1 MSGSIRKIQSNV
13 ALPLTPQQN
22 ILTFD
27 VPQEM
32 GVMDMSSS
40 YVSLE
45 VSLKGLTTP
54 ADYRNITLGQDG
66 FQYSPSC
73 LFRNT
78 QLRQSGTN
86 NVLTEVNFCNII
98 AQNLNYVADGHEK
111 RKAMATVNG
120 SGHAQEND
128 AAIGGVVSIFN
139 NQYNDPVPV
148 LKVSLDDLFLGT
160 LGNSDAVPTNGDLSM
175 RFLLENKYKCF
186 QRSVPTGVY
195 DLPKTSYTGA
205 LPCADV
211 AAGAQ
216 VLVPTVGAGLANVVA
231 GNIVFVSFVVG
242 TVQTISLATI
252 TNVVPNTSI
261 TIDAPLNGVSIATN
275 VVINVLKNNAKIP
288 VLPAPQTVSVD
299 LNGVATNVSVIP
311 LRVGINDGVNYQ
323 YGSKADVYKPTTL
336 NKGTA
341 LKVSYR
347 TVNADFDFT
356 DYTQILTT
364 VYDLTTTGGNN
375 QFIDT
380 ITLTSLLPA
389 PPAGRIYSDI
399 LIEPLYTNLLADFS
413 VSGAH
418 LVVYRRVIPFASPK
432 SMLLTQYKSQQIA
445 MVEGL
450 QKFQYTFQVDN
461 NAYNAYFLT
470 PSETNMVSV
479 SHQKLSEYQYFV
491 NGNALTT
498 VPIPLDSSLHYDNL
512 LRTFLNSEIYKPVNV
527 APYRDT
533 ELTTAI
539 RPICIPAKLF
549 NSIDTKGNVNVQQ
562 PGMKALRVE
571 VDTLSGQTTPPL
583 NTYMVLECYMDVPV

>member
-13 ALPLTPQQN
+13 ALPLSPQQN

-45 VSLKGLTTP
+45 VSLKGLETP

-86 NVLTEVNFCNII
+86 NVLSEVNFCNII

-120 SGHAQEND
+120 SGHAQKND

-195 DLPKTSYTGA
+195 SVGGEDFTG
-205 LPCADV
+205 LVPSADV
-211 AAGAQ
+211 NANIVVITATPPATFAGYAI
-216 VLVPTVGAGLANVVA
+216 GNVVY
-231 GNIVFVSFVVG
+231 VFCTINAVATVLARTVVA
-242 TVQTISLATI
+242 VDPAFL
-252 TNVVPNTSI
+252 NI
-261 TIDAPLNGVSIATN
+261 TIDAPLNAGVVASGVQVNKLSYDTRKTQIVPLTANSTTLTFSPGSTYTPLEDIRAPVAN
-275 VVINVLKNNAKIP
+275 ISKGTVCNIKYRLINAAGQIN
-288 VLPAPQTVSVD
+288 QTVNT
-299 LNGVATNVSVIP
+299 LLATVVSTTT
-311 LRVGINDGVNYQ
+311 RDAGVN
-323 YGSKADVYKPTTL
+323 L
-336 NKGTA
+336 N
-341 LKVSYR
+341 
-347 TVNADFDFT
+347 TVTFDK
-356 DYTQILTT
+356 T
-364 VYDLTTTGGNN
+364 VDIGANFATFDLH
-375 QFIDT
+375 
-380 ITLTSLLPA
+380 
-389 PPAGRIYSDI
+389 
-399 LIEPLYTNLLADFS
+399 IEPLYTNLLADFS

-445 MVEGL
+445 MVENL

-479 SHQKLSEYQYFV
+479 SHQKLGEYQYFV

-498 VPIPLDSSLHYDNL
+498 IPIPLDSSLHYDNL

-533 ELTTAI
+533 ELATAI

-571 VDTLSGQTTPPL
+571 VDALSGQTTPAL

>member
-86 NVLTEVNFCNII
+86 NVLSEVNFCNII

-195 DLPKTSYTGA
+195 SVGGEDFTG
-205 LPCADV
+205 LVPSADV
-211 AAGAQ
+211 NANIVVITATAPATFAGYAI
-216 VLVPTVGAGLANVVA
+216 GNVVY
-231 GNIVFVSFVVG
+231 VFCTINAVATVLARTVVA
-242 TVQTISLATI
+242 VDPAFL
-252 TNVVPNTSI
+252 NI
-261 TIDAPLNGVSIATN
+261 TIDAPLNAGVVASGVQVNKLSYDTRKTQIVPLTANSTTLTFSPGSTYTPLEDIRAPVAN
-275 VVINVLKNNAKIP
+275 ISKGTVCNIKYRLINAAGQIN
-288 VLPAPQTVSVD
+288 QTVNT
-299 LNGVATNVSVIP
+299 LLATVVSTTT
-311 LRVGINDGVNYQ
+311 RDAGVN
-323 YGSKADVYKPTTL
+323 L
-336 NKGTA
+336 N
-341 LKVSYR
+341 
-347 TVNADFDFT
+347 TVTFDK
-356 DYTQILTT
+356 T
-364 VYDLTTTGGNN
+364 VDIGANFATFDLH
-375 QFIDT
+375 
-380 ITLTSLLPA
+380 
-389 PPAGRIYSDI
+389 
-399 LIEPLYTNLLADFS
+399 IEPLYTNLLADFS

-445 MVEGL
+445 MVENL

-533 ELTTAI
+533 ELATAI

-571 VDTLSGQTTPPL
+571 VDALSGQTTPAL

>member
-13 ALPLTPQQN
+13 ALPLSPQQN

-54 ADYRNITLGQDG
+54 ADYRNITLGESG

-73 LFRNT
+73 LFRNS
-78 QLRQSGTN
+78 QLRMSGSN
-86 NVLTEVNFCNII
+86 NVLSEVNFCNII

-195 DLPKTSYTGA
+195 SVGGEDFSGFVPS
-205 LPCADV
+205 ADV
-211 AAGAQ
+211 QA
-216 VLVPTVGAGLANVVA
+216 
-231 GNIVFVSFVVG
+231 NIVVITATAPATFAGYAVDDVVYVFCTINAVA
-242 TVQTISLATI
+242 TVLART
-252 TNVVPNTSI
+252 VVDVDPAFLNI
-261 TIDAPLNGVSIATN
+261 TIDAPLNAGVVASGVQVNKLSYDTRKTQIVPLTANSTTLTFSPGSEYTPLEDIRAPVAN
-275 VVINVLKNNAKIP
+275 ISKGTVCNIKYRLINAAGQIN
-288 VLPAPQTVSVD
+288 QTVNT
-299 LNGVATNVSVIP
+299 LLATVVSTTT
-311 LRVGINDGVNYQ
+311 RDAGVN
-323 YGSKADVYKPTTL
+323 L
-336 NKGTA
+336 N
-341 LKVSYR
+341 
-347 TVNADFDFT
+347 
-356 DYTQILTT
+356 
-364 VYDLTTTGGNN
+364 
-375 QFIDT
+375 T
-380 ITLTSLLPA
+380 ITFDKTV
-389 PPAGRIYSDI
+389 DI
-399 LIEPLYTNLLADFS
+399 GANFATFDLHIEPLYTNLLADFS

-470 PSETNMVSV
+470 PSETNMISV
-479 SHQKLSEYQYFV
+479 SHQKLGEYQYFV

-562 PGMKALRVE
+562 PGVKALRVE
-571 VDTLSGQTTPPL
+571 VDALSGQTTPAL

>member
-86 NVLTEVNFCNII
+86 NVLSEVNFCNII

-195 DLPKTSYTGA
+195 SVGGEDFTG
-205 LPCADV
+205 
-211 AAGAQ
+211 
-216 VLVPTVGAGLANVVA
+216 LVPSANVNA
-231 GNIVFVSFVVG
+231 NIVVITATAPATFAGYAVDDVVYVFCTINAVA
-242 TVQTISLATI
+242 TVLART
-252 TNVVPNTSI
+252 VVDVDPAFLNI
-261 TIDAPLNGVSIATN
+261 TIDAPLNAGVVASGVQVNKLSYDTRKTQIVPLTANSTTLTFSPGSEYTPLEDIRAPVAN
-275 VVINVLKNNAKIP
+275 ISKGTVCNIKYRLINAAGQIN
-288 VLPAPQTVSVD
+288 QTVNT
-299 LNGVATNVSVIP
+299 LLATVVSTTT
-311 LRVGINDGVNYQ
+311 RDAGVN
-323 YGSKADVYKPTTL
+323 L
-336 NKGTA
+336 N
-341 LKVSYR
+341 
-347 TVNADFDFT
+347 
-356 DYTQILTT
+356 
-364 VYDLTTTGGNN
+364 
-375 QFIDT
+375 T
-380 ITLTSLLPA
+380 ITFDKTV
-389 PPAGRIYSDI
+389 DI
-399 LIEPLYTNLLADFS
+399 GANFATFDLHIEPLYTNLLADFS

-445 MVEGL
+445 MVENL

-498 VPIPLDSSLHYDNL
+498 VPIPLNSSLHYDNL

-571 VDTLSGQTTPPL
+571 VDTLSGQSTPAL

>member
-195 DLPKTSYTGA
+195 SVGGEDFTGFV
-205 LPCADV
+205 PSADV
-211 AAGAQ
+211 
-216 VLVPTVGAGLANVVA
+216 LANIVVITATAPATFAGYEVDDVVYVFCTIGGVATVLARTVVA
-231 GNIVFVSFVVG
+231 VDAGFLN
-242 TVQTISLATI
+242 
-252 TNVVPNTSI
+252 I
-261 TIDAPLNGVSIATN
+261 TIDAPLNAGAGAT
-275 VVINVLKNNAKIP
+275 VV
-288 VLPAPQTVSVD
+288 
-299 LNGVATNVSVIP
+299 
-311 LRVGINDGVNYQ
+311 RV
-323 YGSKADVYKPTTL
+323 
-336 NKGTA
+336 NK
-341 LKVSYR
+341 LSYDTR
-347 TVNADFDFT
+347 K
-356 DYTQILTT
+356 TQILP
-364 VYDLTTTGGNN
+364 LTANST
-375 QFIDT
+375 
-380 ITLTSLLPA
+380 TLTFSAGSEYTPSEDIRA
-389 PPAGRIYSDI
+389 PVANISKGTVCNIKYRLINAAGQINQTVNTVLATVVSITTKDAGVNLNTVTFDKTVDI
-399 LIEPLYTNLLADFS
+399 GANFATFDLHIEPLYTNLLADFS

-445 MVEGL
+445 MVENL

-479 SHQKLSEYQYFV
+479 SHQKLGEYQYFV

-498 VPIPLDSSLHYDNL
+498 VPIPLNSSLHYDNL

-571 VDTLSGQTTPPL
+571 VDTLSGQSTPAL